1 MNRTKVPGINPQ
13 WGLHAPRLLPKIL
26 DWYVKATHDECDNA
40 VCNHTSFMYG
50 YGHRNPSKTIA
61 AVAERSCEKL
71 LKELPRRL
79 A

>member
-1 MNRTKVPGINPQ
+1 MGPAR
-13 WGLHAPRLLPKIL
+13 PRLLPKIL

-50 YGHRNPSKTIA
+50 YGH
-61 AVAERSCEKL
+61 
-71 LKELPRRL
+71 PRRL

>member
-50 YGHRNPSKTIA
+50 YGHPN
-61 AVAERSCEKL
+61 L
-71 LKELPRRL
+71 
-79 A
+79 